1 MKKRVLIVCG
11 VLVVLIIIFV
21 LIVIFNKGTW
31 FFTKEYSL
39 ENMKRYVSKST
50 QMVICL
56 YEENREEVC
65 DNELVRITNSDTLNE
80 FATIIRRG
88 NLLVFTEPADA
99 NNTENNNT
107 DNNYVYQFYMLNDQD
122 EVLLIIDYNYD
133 YLRLKKDTSSNM
145 LVLASEDDYDFINR
159 LLVYKKSLKAF
170 LLF

>member
-1 MKKRVLIVCG
+1 MKKRVLIVCA

-21 LIVIFNKGTW
+21 LFVIFNKGTW
-31 FFTKEYSL
+31 SFTKEYSL
-39 ENMKRYVSKST
+39 ENMKRYVSRSN

-65 DNELVRITNSDTLNE
+65 DNELVRITNSDTLDE
-80 FATIIRRG
+80 FVTIIRRG

-99 NNTENNNT
+99 NNTGNNNT

-133 YLRLKKDTSSNM
+133 YLRLKKDASSNM

-159 LLVYKKSLKAF
+159 LFVY
-170 LLF
+170 

>member
-11 VLVVLIIIFV
+11 VLVILIIIFV

-31 FFTKEYSL
+31 SFTKEYSL

-56 YEENREEVC
+56 YEEDREEVC
-65 DNELVRITNSDTLNE
+65 DNELVRITNSDTLDE
-80 FATIIRRG
+80 FAAIIKRG

-107 DNNYVYQFYMLNDQD
+107 DNNYVYQFYMLNDRD

-133 YLRLKKDTSSNM
+133 YLRLKKETSSNM

-159 LLVYKKSLKAF
+159 LLVY
-170 LLF
+170 

>member
-21 LIVIFNKGTW
+21 LFVIFNKGTW
-31 FFTKEYSL
+31 SFTKEYSL
-39 ENMKRYVSKST
+39 ENMKRYVSRSN

-56 YEENREEVC
+56 YEEDREEVC
-65 DNELVRITNSDTLNE
+65 DNELVRITNDDTLDE
-80 FATIIRRG
+80 FAAIIRRG

-133 YLRLKKDTSSNM
+133 YLRLKKDASSNM

-159 LLVYKKSLKAF
+159 LFVY
-170 LLF
+170 

>member
-21 LIVIFNKGTW
+21 LFVIFNKGTW
-31 FFTKEYSL
+31 SFTKEYSL
-39 ENMKRYVSKST
+39 ENMKRYVSRSN

-65 DNELVRITNSDTLNE
+65 DNELVRITNDDTLDE
-80 FATIIRRG
+80 FVTIIRRG
-88 NLLVFTEPADA
+88 NLLVFTEPADV
-99 NNTENNNT
+99 NNTDDNNT
-107 DNNYVYQFYMLNDQD
+107 DNDYVYQFYMLNDQD

-145 LVLASEDDYDFINR
+145 LVLASEDDYDFINK
-159 LLVYKKSLKAF
+159 LLVY
-170 LLF
+170 

>member
-21 LIVIFNKGTW
+21 LFVIFNKGTW
-31 FFTKEYSL
+31 SFTKEYSL
-39 ENMKRYVSKST
+39 ENMKRYVSRSN

-65 DNELVRITNSDTLNE
+65 DNELVRITNSDTLDE
-80 FATIIRRG
+80 FVTIIRRG

-99 NNTENNNT
+99 NNTGNNNT

-159 LLVYKKSLKAF
+159 LLVY
-170 LLF
+170 

>member
-65 DNELVRITNSDTLNE
+65 DNELVRITNSDTLDE
-80 FATIIRRG
+80 FVTIIRRG

-99 NNTENNNT
+99 NNTGNNNT

-133 YLRLKKDTSSNM
+133 YLRLKKDASSNM

-159 LLVYKKSLKAF
+159 LFVY
-170 LLF
+170 

>member
-21 LIVIFNKGTW
+21 LFVIFNKGTW
-31 FFTKEYSL
+31 SFTKEYSL
-39 ENMKRYVSKST
+39 ENMKRYVSRSN

-56 YEENREEVC
+56 YEEDREEVC
-65 DNELVRITNSDTLNE
+65 DNELVRITNDDTLDE
-80 FATIIRRG
+80 FAAIIRRG

-99 NNTENNNT
+99 NNTGNNNT

-159 LLVYKKSLKAF
+159 LFVY
-170 LLF
+170 

>member
-11 VLVVLIIIFV
+11 VLVILIIIFI

-159 LLVYKKSLKAF
+159 LLVY
-170 LLF
+170 

>member
-21 LIVIFNKGTW
+21 LFVIFNKGTW
-31 FFTKEYSL
+31 SFTKEYSL
-39 ENMKRYVSKST
+39 ENMKRYVSRSN

-65 DNELVRITNSDTLNE
+65 DNELVRITNSDTLDE
-80 FATIIRRG
+80 FVTIIRRG
-88 NLLVFTEPADA
+88 NLLVFTEPADV
-99 NNTENNNT
+99 NNTDDNNT
-107 DNNYVYQFYMLNDQD
+107 DNDYVYQFYMLNDQD

-145 LVLASEDDYDFINR
+145 LVLASEDDYDFINK
-159 LLVYKKSLKAF
+159 LLVY
-170 LLF
+170 